1 MEDSRDDLVRGK
13 PRIIPES
20 ATDGD
25 SEYASA
31 MGTPTKE
38 SFETPL
44 NSESSTET
52 LQEVRPTPRDGGSEQ
67 AKRTV
72 SVSRQP
78 VAQPYVPPDLPK
90 LLLHEPVEPSEVKV
104 PLDEDDYIQPAPVG
118 QTRIRDGA
126 ERTPLLSPQTSQ
138 GVRPSSNNDDSSC
151 CTVL

>member
-1 MEDSRDDLVRGK
+1 MVSGRKIFL
-13 PRIIPES
+13 
-20 ATDGD
+20 
-25 SEYASA
+25 
-31 MGTPTKE
+31 E

-52 LQEVRPTPRDGGSEQ
+52 LQEVRVSRYSELYSSRVLMQQPFLQPTPRDGGSEQ

-104 PLDEDDYIQPAPVG
+104 PLDEG
-118 QTRIRDGA
+118 K
-126 ERTPLLSPQTSQ
+126 
-138 GVRPSSNNDDSSC
+138 PSHFHKCRFS
-151 CTVL
+151 